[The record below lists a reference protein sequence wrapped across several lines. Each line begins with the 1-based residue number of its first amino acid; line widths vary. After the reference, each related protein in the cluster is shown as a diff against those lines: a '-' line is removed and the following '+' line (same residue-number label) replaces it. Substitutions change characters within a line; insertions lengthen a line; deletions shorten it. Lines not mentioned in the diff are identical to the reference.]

1 MNIFKNLIAFMIA
14 RYDSSD
20 FLRYKR
26 AEFISYFSYVYVVLL
41 VILSIVSIS
50 FGMQRFLD
58 MISVTIPAFMSGLV
72 VMFFLK
78 KGKVELASSIL
89 AVSAML
95 INIPGFLLKPVHM
108 AGVSLAYFMYVNL
121 VFCTFFCSAVLSGFI
136 LASFIG
142 THLVYFFLIGKPQA
156 VGLLAETARTSL
168 IDGIASLILVYVI
181 GLVVSRFL
189 NEAVKISDSKHDES
203 RSRYESILA
212 LNAALESASR
222 KLSDSISQ
230 TTGEIERLTGNSQNQ
245 AASMEEIS
253 ATIEEISA
261 GTENVAGTT
270 GLQNDKLEKLI
281 SGFNEMSGF
290 IDLLEKNGRE
300 ISGTFD
306 SIATLVHTG
315 EESSSKL
322 DAINSTI
329 LKNSGEIQ
337 TVATVMG
344 KFFDQI
350 NLLALNATIEA
361 ARAGDQGRGF
371 AVVAEEIG
379 KLSDNSAAELNR
391 IDSLIKR
398 NRKDVESAISII
410 EEMIAFIKTLLKN
423 IDELRVKAATV
434 LEVIQKQ
441 DTLKADMNVMVEDVK
456 NNSKIIN
463 SSMQEQKNSIED
475 VVRSINDTNQS
486 VQENA
491 EAAENIRLNAGE
503 LKELSRDLREKFEVQ
518 R

>member
-1 MNIFKNLIAFMIA
+1 L
-14 RYDSSD
+14 
-20 FLRYKR
+20 
-26 AEFISYFSYVYVVLL
+26 
-41 VILSIVSIS
+41 
-50 FGMQRFLD
+50 
-58 MISVTIPAFMSGLV
+58 
-72 VMFFLK
+72 
-78 KGKVELASSIL
+78 
-89 AVSAML
+89 
-95 INIPGFLLKPVHM
+95 
-108 AGVSLAYFMYVNL
+108 
-121 VFCTFFCSAVLSGFI
+121 I

-142 THLVYFFLIGKPQA
+142 THLVYFFIIAKSHA
-156 VGLLAETARTSL
+156 EGLLAETARTSL
-168 IDGIASLILVYVI
+168 IDGIASLVLVYVI
-181 GLVVSRFL
+181 GIVVTRFL
-189 NEAVKISDSKHDES
+189 NEAVKKSNSKHDES
-203 RSRYESILA
+203 RSSYESILA
-212 LNAALESASR
+212 LNSALESASR
-222 KLSDSISQ
+222 KLSDSISR
-230 TTGEIERLTGNSQNQ
+230 TSGEIERLTGNSQNQ

-290 IDLLEKNGRE
+290 IDWLEKNGKE

-306 SIATLVHTG
+306 SIATLVQTG

-337 TVATVMG
+337 TVATVMSR
-344 KFFDQI
+344 FFDQI

-391 IDSLIKR
+391 IDNLIKR
-398 NRKDVESAISII
+398 NRKDVQSATSII
-410 EEMIAFIKTLLKN
+410 EEMVAFIRTMLKS
-423 IDELRVKAATV
+423 IDELKLKAATV

-441 DTLKADMNVMVEDVK
+441 DSLKEDMNVMVEDVK

-463 SSMQEQKNSIED
+463 SSMLEQKTSIED
-475 VVRSINDTNQS
+475 VVRSINETNLS

-491 EAAENIRLNAGE
+491 EAAENIRINAGE
-503 LKELSRDLREKFEVQ
+503 LK
-518 R
+518 